1 MFREYSPQVMFKTMS
16 IAKRSLPP
24 ELDVWLRLTVK
35 DGLKNKLLTKGNMK
49 DKKINTKDLVQKIEK
64 MTKARIASQDVVSLD
79 QFREAKKKLD
89 PKVIL
94 IIEDDET
101 MRLAMKRII
110 EAEGHLTKLAADAT
124 ELSTALDD
132 HPVDLILMD
141 VGLPWVNGF
150 ELAQLLKEHKDLK
163 KIPLVFVS
171 GKASEEDMK
180 KAFEIGADDYIKKP
194 FDVEKL
200 KKTVETL
207 LKLND

>member
-1 MFREYSPQVMFKTMS
+1 M
-16 IAKRSLPP
+16 
-24 ELDVWLRLTVK
+24 K

-207 LKLND
+207 LKLNE